1 MTNPFDHNPFAVNP
15 FDRGSYGAQPAPAPP
30 PARRDE
36 VNTLATL
43 SIVFA
48 FVAAPAGAVLGH
60 LGLSQIRRTGQRG
73 RERALIGV
81 TLSYV
86 FITVAV
92 VALIVG
98 ATLAGPARTAA
109 PAGAPTSSTAST
121 AASVPTVATAALAA
135 LLPTLDEVKTVA
147 AAPKLG
153 LSTTVTALPANL
165 LPPDVVLDRPECW
178 PAYAAGTKEAYDIT
192 AVRGFYLTDFQ
203 SPSQMLAV
211 AEGVAAYSD
220 AAAAQVALSRYK
232 SSWQQCGG
240 TTITSKLVSGSDAFP
255 TEVGVPADSP
265 SGVTTITLT
274 AKDVLGFGR
283 MYRAIAAKNNVLLD
297 VWVSGTTQTPPDAAG
312 AIADRIL
319 AKIPG

>member
-1 MTNPFDHNPFAVNP
+1 MTNPYDHNPFAANP
-15 FDRGSYGAQPAPAPP
+15 FDRGSYSAQPAQSPP
-30 PARRDE
+30 PARHDK
-36 VNTLATL
+36 VNALATL

-60 LGLSQIRRTGQRG
+60 VALSQIRRTGQRG
-73 RERALIGV
+73 HQRALIGV
-81 TLSYV
+81 TLSYA

-98 ATLAGPARTAA
+98 AALARPPHIAA
-109 PAGAPTSSTAST
+109 PAGAPTAST
-121 AASVPTVATAALAA
+121 APTPPTVGTAALAA
-135 LLPTLDEVKTVA
+135 LLPTLEEVKTVA
-147 AAPKLG
+147 AAPKLA

-165 LPPDVVLDRPECW
+165 LSPDVVLDRPECW
-178 PAYAAGTKEAYDIT
+178 PAYAAGMKEAYDIS
-192 AVRGFYLTDFQ
+192 AVQGFYLTDFQ

-211 AEGVAAYSD
+211 ADGVAAYPD
-220 AAAAQVALSRYK
+220 AAAAQVALARYK

-255 TEVGVPADSP
+255 SGVSAPADSP

-297 VWVSGTTQTPPDAAG
+297 VWVSGTTQTQPNAAG

-319 AKIPG
+319 AKIPE